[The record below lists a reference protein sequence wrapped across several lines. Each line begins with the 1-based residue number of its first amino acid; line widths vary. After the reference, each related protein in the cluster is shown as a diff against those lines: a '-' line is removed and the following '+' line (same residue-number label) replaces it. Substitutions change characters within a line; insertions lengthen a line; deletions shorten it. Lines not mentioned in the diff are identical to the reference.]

1 MFERRACNI
10 DSDFWLD
17 ISVACSINVANVST
31 STSTVSDAA
40 FQTSFN
46 HWNEGDLF
54 LFLTLTLTYFFPS
67 RFYYLWAW
75 WKKNYFLFPCLVL
88 FISAYWRS
96 LWVFNTLFAD
106 LSYELPPALPFLP
119 CLNAKVNYRRNNI
132 YIILICIYRPCDIIY
147 LLYWIYIIR

>member
-1 MFERRACNI
+1 MY
-10 DSDFWLD
+10 LQ
-17 ISVACSINVANVST
+17 VLPQ
-31 STSTVSDAA
+31 
-40 FQTSFN
+40 FQTPRFKHLLIIGRKATFSFFSPRL
-46 HWNEGDLF
+46 WLIFF
-54 LFLTLTLTYFFPS
+54 LLV
-67 RFYYLWAW
+67 FYYLWAW
-75 WKKNYFLFPCLVL
+75 WKENYFLFPCLVL